1 MLCNG
6 PCSLTA
12 FWMGKQPGT
21 FFYWYTVKAAA
32 LFSTRYYIY
41 SQKHWQY
48 YMVNAQPS
56 HLQLEA

>member
-1 MLCNG
+1 MLWYGC
-6 PCSLTA
+6 CSLTA

-21 FFYWYTVKAAA
+21 FFYWYTVKAVA

-48 YMVNAQPS
+48 YMVGA
-56 HLQLEA
+56 